1 MDMQL
6 IYRGVFY
13 SRENVKWD
21 VQILRSQSSAP
32 EFVGMLSFS
41 GDEPLVIEWDE
52 RSKEEPVCGSMA
64 TLKLL
69 SPGDRTYIDLYSDAV
84 GEIRLDVLKDG
95 ELYWSGTLDPEFYEE
110 PYSTLSDYEVSL
122 TFSDFGILDRLR
134 YDQAGMK
141 TLRAVLDTALERS
154 GLRYMRVDEGYIST
168 SLSAGGA
175 ALSLGD
181 LTVRSDNFYDEDG
194 EALTLMEV
202 LEGILQPLG
211 LRMVQRGGVVW
222 VYDLNGLYGSGSV
235 EKVEWMSDD
244 QVLGVDVVY
253 NNAKVTW
260 SPYAQSG
267 VLTESA
273 CYLDDTDANL
283 TALNQLPGRTRGG
296 STYYSYHY
304 SQELVNWIDAT
315 DSGFTLWTS
324 RTGKNAT
331 LMNDGARFFKIVPQ
345 EDGQVSE
352 GVAVYW
358 TSVAGIRVNYG
369 GGYSA
374 QMTWQGHGCGWYFGY
389 VGSGVGGVLW
399 KSQEIWLP
407 PVSQGGALRLRIG
420 LEMLMDCR
428 FNPFEGSADLMKG
441 VEQKGWEDQW
451 NKRGNFV
458 YVPVTLK
465 WQPDGSD
472 KTYCWTNQEVA
483 SRGISSPVRTL
494 GETLGRWAE
503 YDASR
508 DGDPAVYGYLCWY
521 NSDDRQEKCG
531 VLGWKKNRPCINP
544 HKERL
549 VTALSG
555 AGDGQLVPYP
565 AVGGAGGRLWL
576 EVRQKG
582 WMLCDGNVNLSTTE
596 FVDSYGLW
604 KSGKTW
610 WCLMKLP
617 EIEVVNAQQYDT
629 AIDTDDVEYA
639 AVLNA
644 SAKEDLELETICG
657 SVAGGLATARGAYFR
672 TAGLTQVET
681 LSRAGR
687 TAQVEELLIGT
698 LYSQFAERRTKLE
711 GTTALGPGGLCLW
724 REAMQGGR
732 RFIDMSV
739 TEDLQSDTC
748 ERVLVELRPDEY
760 DKRQ

>member
-1 MDMQL
+1 MEMQL

-21 VQILRSQSSAP
+21 VQILRRQSSAP

-95 ELYWSGTLDPEFYEE
+95 ALYWSGTLDPEFYEE

-222 VYDLNGLYGSGSV
+222 VYDLNGLYGRGSV

-324 RTGKNAT
+324 RNGKNAT
-331 LMNDGARFFKIVPQ
+331 LTDDRARFFKIVPQ

-352 GVAVYW
+352 GVAVFW

-407 PVSQGGALRLRIG
+407 PVSQGGALRVRIG

-508 DGDPAVYGYLCWY
+508 DGDPALYGYLCWY